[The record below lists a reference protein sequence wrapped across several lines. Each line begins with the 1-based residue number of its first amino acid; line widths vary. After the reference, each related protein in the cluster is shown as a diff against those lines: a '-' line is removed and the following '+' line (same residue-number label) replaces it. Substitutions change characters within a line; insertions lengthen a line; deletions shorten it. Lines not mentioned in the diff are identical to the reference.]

1 VPKAMF
7 YVIYDL
13 IKVEDQPKLVTRLEH
28 YEGRRIM
35 LSVWVLAGPYTPKA
49 LLDDLSRYI
58 DKQDRLLVVQSDS
71 SGWTMNMLANP
82 NDL

>member
-1 VPKAMF
+1 VPKATF

-13 IKVEDQPKLVTRLEH
+13 IKIEEQPKLVTRLEH
-28 YEGRRIM
+28 YEARRIM
-35 LSVWVLAGPYTPKA
+35 SSVWALAGPYSPKT

-58 DKQDRLLVVQSDS
+58 DKQDRLLVVQSDT

-82 NDL
+82 NDV